1 MALKDNVGFGMSLPH
16 RTLEK
21 VDMKS
26 VKNVAQRSEALG
38 FKDLWVT
45 ENTTD
50 RDAYSFDPITI
61 LTYTAAVTDTI
72 GVGVSV
78 SVLPERHPIHVAHAY
93 ATLDY
98 ASGGRAI
105 LGVGIGRAPNY
116 AHFGI
121 PQERRIRRF
130 NEQIQLIR
138 RLWKEDVV
146 DFQGEIFHFKGGINM
161 KPVQD
166 PLPIWLGGTH
176 PDAVR
181 RAAQIADGWMGAGG
195 QNTLAFR
202 DSIPVL
208 KEELERLGR
217 DVSKYPIS
225 KRVFMSVHENARQA
239 RDEVERW
246 YTQAYHNPAQ
256 TDAAGVHGTPEQV
269 REQLETMVGYGA
281 NHLLLNP
288 VARYDEQV
296 EALAEVVGLK

>member
-1 MALKDNVGFGMSLPH
+1 MALKDNVSFGMSLPH
-16 RTLEK
+16 RTIDK
-21 VDMKS
+21 VGMAS
-26 VKNVAQRSEALG
+26 VRNVAQRAEALG

-50 RDAYSFDPITI
+50 RDAISFDPITI
-61 LTYTAAVTDTI
+61 LTYAAAVTSRI

-78 SVLPERHPIHVAHAY
+78 IVLPERHPIHVAHAY
-93 ATLDY
+93 GTLDY

-105 LGVGIGRAPNY
+105 LGVGIGRLPNY

-121 PQERRIRRF
+121 PAERRIRRF
-130 NEQIQLIR
+130 NEQVQLIR
-138 RLWKEDVV
+138 RLWKEDIV
-146 DFQGEIFHFKGGINM
+146 DFQGEVFHFKGGIKM

-166 PLPIWLGGTH
+166 PLPIWMGGTH

-181 RAAQIADGWMGAGG
+181 RSAQMADGWMGAGG
-195 QNTLAFR
+195 QNTASFR
-202 DSIPVL
+202 DSIPML
-208 KEELERLGR
+208 KEELQRLGR

-225 KRVFMSVHENARQA
+225 KRVFMSVHENAKQA
-239 RDEVERW
+239 RDEVNRW
-246 YTQAYHNPAQ
+246 YTEAYHNPGQ

-269 REQLETMVGYGA
+269 REQLETMVSYGA
-281 NHLLLNP
+281 THLLLNP